1 MVLRLN
7 HQPSIDNLRNY
18 PAEVVDRLRELLAS
32 GAPARP
38 DPRRADFYELDN
50 DDQVFYIHISPVTGK
65 VMLLATWLRQLEPA
79 GMAAANQIA

>member
-1 MVLRLN
+1 MVIRLN

-18 PAEVVDRLRELLAS
+18 PAEVVNRLRELLAS

-38 DPRRADFYELDN
+38 DPRRADFFELDN

-65 VMLLATWLRQLEPA
+65 VMLLATWLRQPEPA
-79 GMAAANQIA
+79 GMATANQAA